1 MSGFSLP
8 TNFLQNPEKLVRR
21 VRPLV
26 VPPPLS
32 QSTSE
37 PASQAPSTITEP
49 MAEKTLRDFSVPS
62 AANVATGPNVDVGN
76 VNFELKSSLINMV
89 QASPFCG
96 KSNEDA
102 NAHFQ
107 NFLELCKTVT
117 IQGITADAIRLRLFP
132 FSLLGKAKQWF
143 YQNKEAVST

>member
-8 TNFLQNPEKLVRR
+8 TNFVENPEKLVRR
-21 VRPLV
+21 VRPRV
-26 VPPPLS
+26 FPPLIS

-37 PASQAPSTITEP
+37 PALQAPLTTTKP
-49 MAEKTLRDFSVPS
+49 MAEKTLRNFSVSS
-62 AANVATGPNVDVGN
+62 AANVATRPNVDVGD

-96 KSNEDA
+96 KPNEDA
-102 NAHFQ
+102 NAHLH

-117 IQGITADAIRLRLFP
+117 IRGNTADTIRLCLFP
-132 FSLLGKAKQWF
+132 FSLLGKAK
-143 YQNKEAVST
+143 